1 MIKITQSRYLNGM
14 PDMDYSIDVNGIRIS
29 LKKEDFKELI
39 EKLSDTLKEDYNK
52 ATQVKEKYDKNV
64 KQVQE
69 LRRDLISV
77 FWSGD
82 QDDLD
87 SFFFRREVKEIDQEK
102 LWQTLEKYN
111 RFLGF
116 E

>member
-1 MIKITQSRYLNGM
+1 MIKITESRYLNGM
-14 PDMDYSIDVNGIRIS
+14 PNMDYSIDVNGIRIS
-29 LKKEDFKELI
+29 LKKEDFKELT
-39 EKLSDTLKEDYNK
+39 EKLSNTLKEDYNK
-52 ATQVKEKYDKNV
+52 ATQLKEKYDKNV

-82 QDDLD
+82 PTQFDGL
-87 SFFFRREVKEIDQEK
+87 FFKREVKEIDQEK